1 MIALAITESA
11 AQGTDLY
18 LQVRFFDKG
27 LWPGSGDQFLFADYL
42 AGALDERGQDVE
54 STTPEPHRPAALEQ
68 EPLRCMQLEWSK

>member
-1 MIALAITESA
+1 MIALAIAESA

-18 LQVRFFDKG
+18 LQVRFFDKS

-54 STTPEPHRPAALEQ
+54 SATNARTGVAPSIRSRCAA
-68 EPLRCMQLEWSK
+68 